1 MGAWRRSA
9 RQGRDLIFRVGGG
22 RTKMDGTRESAQGQG
37 PLNRKE
43 LGQWGAGEERQKL
56 APGKKTL
63 K

>member
-1 MGAWRRSA
+1 
-9 RQGRDLIFRVGGG
+9 
-22 RTKMDGTRESAQGQG
+22 MDGTRESAQGQG